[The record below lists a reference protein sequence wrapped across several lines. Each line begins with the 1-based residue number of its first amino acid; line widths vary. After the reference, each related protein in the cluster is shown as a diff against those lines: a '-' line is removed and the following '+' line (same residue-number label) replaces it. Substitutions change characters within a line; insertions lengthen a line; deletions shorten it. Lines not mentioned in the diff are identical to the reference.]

1 MVKYRVAWHLLV
13 YKRQHVGWHFTV
25 FQHHTEHGYLVY
37 RIAIGDVERGWGNL
51 RHPRHASH
59 IVDKAL
65 LLTSIHLQV
74 LIERSLGLIYHSL
87 VDAFLRVLHLLQPC
101 ACHLCHP
108 QLERLCLGKRNGLY

>member
-1 MVKYRVAWHLLV
+1 MTVSGQPGEAYTACVVKYRVAWHLLV

-51 RHPRHASH
+51 RHPRHACH

-74 LIERSLGLIYHSL
+74 LIERSLGH
-87 VDAFLRVLHLLQPC
+87 
-101 ACHLCHP
+101 
-108 QLERLCLGKRNGLY
+108 RLAYKG